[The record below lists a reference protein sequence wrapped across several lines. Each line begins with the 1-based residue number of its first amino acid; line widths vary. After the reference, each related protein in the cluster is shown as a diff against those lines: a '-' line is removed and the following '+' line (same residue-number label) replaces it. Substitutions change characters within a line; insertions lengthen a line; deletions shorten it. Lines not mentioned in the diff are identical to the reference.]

1 MVLLRRPLRKALESM
16 TTSPI
21 PNRSTDMN
29 LMQEELA
36 RAHIQARLAEA
47 RLIRRGNQLVRA
59 QRFARRADRTALKA
73 RLALARAL

>member
-1 MVLLRRPLRKALESM
+1 
-16 TTSPI
+16 
-21 PNRSTDMN
+21 MN

-47 RLIRRGNQLVRA
+47 RLIRRGNQLARA

-73 RLALARAL
+73 RLAIARAL